1 MKTHLIAAGFVMASI
16 FPAAYI
22 AIAAPLSGVRDLYSI
37 IGSFIVFYFFS
48 AVATL
53 ILGLPGYLI
62 LQKLQ
67 MITWWS
73 TVCYGMLVGSI
84 IHIIVTYSVGI
95 DLTLLFKYA
104 AIGGFSGFIFWI
116 FWNAAST

>member
-1 MKTHLIAAGFVMASI
+1 MKNHLIAVGFVMASI

-22 AIAAPLSGVRDLYSI
+22 AVVAPLSGERDFLSI

-48 AVATL
+48 AVVTL
-53 ILGLPGYLI
+53 IFGLPGFLI
-62 LQKLQ
+62 LQKMQ
-67 MITWWS
+67 IITWWS
-73 TVCYGMLVGSI
+73 AVCYGMLVGSI
-84 IHIIVTYSVGI
+84 VHIIVTYAVGI
-95 DLTLLFKYA
+95 DLTLLVKYA